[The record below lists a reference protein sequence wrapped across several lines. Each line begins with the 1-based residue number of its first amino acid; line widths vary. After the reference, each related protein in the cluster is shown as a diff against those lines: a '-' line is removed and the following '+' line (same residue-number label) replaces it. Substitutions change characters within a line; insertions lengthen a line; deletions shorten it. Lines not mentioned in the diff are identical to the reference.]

1 MTTQPEAL
9 RMALDATGKRAIM
22 NERIKELATKA
33 GLLTYNPGGT
43 PTKLEKFAELIVKE
57 ICDVFDKRAEP
68 NIGFYEPHEPAKLIK
83 QHFGHVDG
91 NDTSQ
96 ERVDKA
102 EGKRHD

>member
-1 MTTQPEAL
+1 
-9 RMALDATGKRAIM
+9 M

-33 GLLTYNPGGT
+33 GLPTYNPEGL
-43 PTKLEKFAELIVKE
+43 PTKLEMFAELIVLE

-96 ERVDKA
+96 GRVDKVK
-102 EGKRHD
+102 EKLHD